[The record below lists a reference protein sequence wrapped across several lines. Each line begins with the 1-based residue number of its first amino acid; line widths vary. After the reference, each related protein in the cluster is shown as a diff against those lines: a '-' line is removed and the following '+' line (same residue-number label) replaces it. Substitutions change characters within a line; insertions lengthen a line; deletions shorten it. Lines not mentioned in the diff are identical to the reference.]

1 MKYESPTTYG
11 LRDIA
16 QVKVLSTD
24 NDNDD
29 AGGMAL
35 ALWDYRPGE
44 LKIRFALR
52 QR

>member
-16 QVKVLSTD
+16 KVKVLSAEND
-24 NDNDD
+24 NDANDDDD

-44 LKIRFALR
+44 LKIG
-52 QR
+52 